1 MKTTEEVIKD
11 FREKF
16 HGWFLDCDNLNLDG
30 DSEKE
35 LEAFILTAIKEAEER
50 GKETGIR
57 QVGKWIKFPYRKGMK
72 ITKNIDGTGGL
83 VNAGCEVCGGKL
95 VSIRPQYPNGKKRN
109 VCPTC
114 ATEMIESLYSNCNN
128 RDAYTDKK

>member
-1 MKTTEEVIKD
+1 MTNKQTEEVIKE
-11 FREKF
+11 FRGSFTEYGSGTK
-16 HGWFLDCDNLNLDG
+16 WVANPKQI
-30 DSEKE
+30 EQ
-35 LEAFILTAIKEAEER
+35 FILTAIKEAEER